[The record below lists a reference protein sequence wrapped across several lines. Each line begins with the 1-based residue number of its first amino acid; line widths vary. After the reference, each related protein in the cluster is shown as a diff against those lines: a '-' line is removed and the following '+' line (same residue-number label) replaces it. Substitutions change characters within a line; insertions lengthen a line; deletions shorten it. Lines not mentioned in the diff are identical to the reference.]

1 MLDPR
6 TVTPDD
12 PVPARFTLEIALNPD
27 ESPENT
33 VVTLP
38 SRVPTTVT
46 DSARLPLIPP
56 LAWHSTDVSD
66 FHVERS
72 HAVYPIC
79 NQAVRL
85 DPPMPA
91 PSIVKL
97 AEPDECRLVLPAA
110 LICARSLE
118 YVSVLVPVRI
128 PTVADSRRDAS
139 VP

>member
-6 TVTPDD
+6 TVTLDD

-38 SRVPTTVT
+38 SRVPTVT

-66 FHVERS
+66 FHLERS

-79 NQAVRL
+79 NEVVRL
-85 DPPMPA
+85 DPPMFA

-97 AEPDECRLVLPAA
+97 AEPDACRLVLPAT
-110 LICARSLE
+110 LIGARSL
-118 YVSVLVPVRI
+118 VSVPEFVPARI
-128 PTVADSRRDAS
+128 PTVADSRRDPS

>member
-6 TVTPDD
+6 TVTLDD
-12 PVPARFTLEIALNPD
+12 PVTARFTLDIPLNPD
-27 ESPENT
+27 ESPEKAA
-33 VVTLP
+33 VTLP
-38 SRVPTTVT
+38 SRVPTLT
-46 DSARLPLIPP
+46 DSVRLPRIPP

-97 AEPDECRLVLPAA
+97 AEPDECRLVLPVA